1 MDKSDEIVTFPI
13 YPDVESLFFQPQRSS
28 TIKVDKSINE
38 KVQEHVDRYDE
49 YLPRAQ
55 RGLTL
60 YGREKEERSDKF
72 GAAGL
77 VNFIPAV
84 AYHFCLNL
92 PAAFTKPGALTLADL
107 CTY

>member
-28 TIKVDKSINE
+28 TIKVNKCMDE

-60 YGREKEERSDKF
+60 CGREKEGRCSVYVYI
-72 GAAGL
+72 L
-77 VNFIPAV
+77 VKLEDV
-84 AYHFCLNL
+84 CLN
-92 PAAFTKPGALTLADL
+92 DL
-107 CTY
+107 MT